1 MGRKAFTKGIIFVS
15 IFLVSV
21 LAGCGTVRI
30 PMQVTHP
37 AEINMAPY
45 KQVAISDIKGNLGQ
59 SFAGGLKEGLVE
71 SGRFQVVDRQR
82 LDQIMREL
90 RLSSSDLAD
99 TSKAKKMG
107 KLLPAAALIAGQTDG
122 NYKESVVY
130 QDETCGSKDNKY
142 PCRRYIRNGTYRTS
156 GSIDVIDVATGQIIK
171 SKVQSNTCE
180 GSTQAIDGTP
190 VEIDRD
196 ALASKCLNQ
205 NLTVFTKAISPW
217 TETVQVPFKTDKKMP
232 ELEAGVTKARLGD
245 LKAAADTFLSA
256 ANNAAMNADIK
267 PEAIAKAY
275 WNLGL
280 AYQYTNEFDK
290 ATEAFKKSYS
300 LDPSSSCLVEI
311 DNCKKLRIEKKK
323 LAEQNS

>member
-1 MGRKAFTKGIIFVS
+1 MCKKEFSRGITLVS
-15 IFLVSV
+15 IFLVSI
-21 LAGCGTVRI
+21 LAGCGTVLV

-37 AEINMAPY
+37 AEINMSSY
-45 KQVAISDIKGNLGQ
+45 KQVAISDVQGNLGGA
-59 SFAGGLKEGLVE
+59 FAGGLKENLVE

-90 RLSSSDLAD
+90 RLSNSDLAD
-99 TSKAKKMG
+99 SSSAKKLG
-107 KLLPAAALIAGQTDG
+107 KLLPAAALVTGHTDG
-122 NYKESVVY
+122 NYKEKVVY
-130 QDETCGSKDNKY
+130 QDQTCGSKDKKY
-142 PCRRYIRNGTYRTS
+142 ACRRYIRNGTYRTS

-171 SKVQSNTCE
+171 SKVQGNTCE
-180 GSTQAIDGTP
+180 ESTQAIDGTP
-190 VEIDRD
+190 EGIDQD
-196 ALASKCLNQ
+196 ALASRCLTQ
-205 NLTVFTKAISPW
+205 NLVVFTKAISPW
-217 TETVQVPFKTDKKMP
+217 TQTVQVPFKTDKKMP

-256 ANNAAMNADIK
+256 ANNAAMNAAIK
-267 PEAIAKAY
+267 PEVIAKAY

-280 AYQYTNEFDK
+280 AYQYSDEFDK

-300 LDPSSSCLVEI
+300 LDSSSSCLVEI

>member
-1 MGRKAFTKGIIFVS
+1 MRRKVFTKGII
-15 IFLVSV
+15 LVSMF
-21 LAGCGTVRI
+21 LTSLLTGCGTVRI

-45 KQVAISDIKGNLGQ
+45 KQVAISDIRGNLGQ
-59 SFAGGLKEGLVE
+59 PFAGALKEGLVE

-82 LDQIMREL
+82 LDQIMQEL

-99 TSKAKKMG
+99 SAKAKKMG
-107 KLLPAAALIAGQTDG
+107 KLLPAAALITGHTDG
-122 NYKESVVY
+122 NYKENMVY
-130 QDETCGSKDNKY
+130 QDQTCGSKDKEY
-142 PCRRYIRNGTYRTS
+142 ACRRYIRQGTYRTS

-171 SKVQSNTCE
+171 SKVQGNKCE
-180 GSTQAIDGTP
+180 DNTQAIDGTP
-190 VEIDRD
+190 EEIDRD
-196 ALASKCLNQ
+196 ALASRCLTQ
-205 NLTVFTKAISPW
+205 NLVVFTKAISPW

-232 ELEAGVTKARLGD
+232 ELETGVTKARLGD
-245 LKAAADTFLSA
+245 LKAAADTFLAA
-256 ANNAAMNADIK
+256 ANSAAMNAAIK
-267 PEAIAKAY
+267 PEVIAKAY

-280 AYQYTNEFDK
+280 AYQYSDEFDK

-300 LDPSSSCLVEI
+300 LDSSSSCLLEI